1 MTTELNIIYRKENGQ
16 DLPILTDEIRSV
28 MDRMLAT
35 EEQITQAE
43 EIYGMKAM
51 FQTQEQSGM
60 DDATWN
66 EYTKA
71 MQEAEDKSMEELTK
85 ASMRQVK
92 WLSNAKSKV
101 LKDIQK
107 LVSKKLSWE
116 VLQ

>member
-1 MTTELNIIYRKENGQ
+1 
-16 DLPILTDEIRSV
+16 
-28 MDRMLAT
+28 MDRMLASQ
-35 EEQITQAE
+35 EQITQAE

-71 MQEAEDKSMEELTK
+71 MQAAENKSMEELTK

-101 LKDIQK
+101 LKDIQEDVEK
-107 LVSKKLSWE
+107 T
-116 VLQ
+116 